1 MQLCT
6 TKAYLM
12 VKACKHV
19 STAMKA
25 RGVAR
30 NPIPAPVRANK
41 TKKGG
46 EDFAIWRSESNSL

>member
-1 MQLCT
+1 
-6 TKAYLM
+6 M

-30 NPIPAPVRANK
+30 IPIPAPVRANK